1 MAALGTSMAGGMAAG
16 LRRAVRPLAP
26 AGRLLLDAVLP
37 PHCLA
42 CGATVAAPGALCAAC
57 WPALS
62 FLTPPWCACCGYPF
76 EYDAGPDALCAGCI
90 ASPPPWRRARAA
102 LRYDE
107 ASRGLIL
114 AFKHGDRT
122 EMAPA
127 LVRWLAGAADLS
139 EIDLVAA
146 VPLHWRRLFARRYN
160 QAALL
165 ALGLARLSG
174 KPAIPDLLRRRRAT
188 ASQGHLGALA
198 RERNVAGAFAVNPAR
213 RGALAGARVLLVD
226 DVVTTGATVAACCR
240 VLRRE
245 GAAAVDVLAVARV
258 VRPAR

>member
-1 MAALGTSMAGGMAAG
+1 MAAG

-37 PHCLA
+37 PRCLA
-42 CGATVAAPGALCAAC
+42 CGTTVAAPGALCAAC

-76 EYDAGPDALCAGCI
+76 EYDAGPDALCAACI

-127 LVRWLAGAADLS
+127 LARWLAGAADLS
-139 EIDLVAA
+139 EVDLVTA

-165 ALGLARLSG
+165 AVTLPG
-174 KPAIPDLLRRRRAT
+174 
-188 ASQGHLGALA
+188 
-198 RERNVAGAFAVNPAR
+198 V
-213 RGALAGARVLLVD
+213 RGIVVLLLILWLGTFL
-226 DVVTTGATVAACCR
+226 TTGFEQFYLQRNAVGAQAAE
-240 VLRRE
+240 VLDTFTYFRGVR
-245 GAAAVDVLAVARV
+245 GGDWGLAAAVGLLKGVVGAIVIYGANRLAKRFGEEGVF
-258 VRPAR
+258 